1 MQDDRVTSK
10 QRKRNLEN
18 YVYDFIENPP
28 GHKTENG
35 QLIVK
40 HPGAKNPWS
49 CYKCQEQLEN
59 NKLFVN
65 HCKDKHQIDKFV
77 YCCSCGYG
85 SENSKSTGSHLR
97 YCDGN
102 VPEEHKRRF
111 KCDLCRFSSNDEN
124 GLLVHNS
131 VAHKEEYSEGLKE
144 KEKGFKWTD
153 TEFKYLAEV
162 IHQLKKDKVRNV
174 NKAAGDRLGKTEQAI
189 QKIRTKTEYKIL
201 ERQVKEKLVADER
214 RRQEGGENS
223 REQCKDRDNTEQLEV
238 QESDRQHEEQV
249 IRPLPTVYNE
259 IPLDITTPQTVVRRR
274 LPIVPPTPFDED
286 SMLSQ
291 MIIDQDPTIT
301 VSNTPSIQADTRLV
315 QPMPTEC
322 RRLPQTP
329 LDRSRIT
336 RQIDQAPKVR
346 TETARRLGIGLQ
358 FTEGK
363 PDYKKT
369 AYLDAMNYKKT
380 LGDETILDEVI
391 KGYLEGD
398 KTWNEVTKV
407 IASEGFAKRKRK
419 PRERKGP
426 WMKNR
431 RGTGTPVKPGY
442 TSLLRKPTTKIKK
455 QRSTR

>member
-1 MQDDRVTSK
+1 M
-10 QRKRNLEN
+10 
-18 YVYDFIENPP
+18 
-28 GHKTENG
+28 
-35 QLIVK
+35 
-40 HPGAKNPWS
+40 
-49 CYKCQEQLEN
+49 
-59 NKLFVN
+59 
-65 HCKDKHQIDKFV
+65 
-77 YCCSCGYG
+77 
-85 SENSKSTGSHLR
+85 
-97 YCDGN
+97 
-102 VPEEHKRRF
+102 
-111 KCDLCRFSSNDEN
+111 
-124 GLLVHNS
+124 
-131 VAHKEEYSEGLKE
+131 
-144 KEKGFKWTD
+144 
-153 TEFKYLAEV
+153 
-162 IHQLKKDKVRNV
+162 
-174 NKAAGDRLGKTEQAI
+174 

-259 IPLDITTPQTVVRRR
+259 ILLDITTPQTVVRRR

-291 MIIDQDPTIT
+291 MIIDQDPTVT
-301 VSNTPSIQADTRLV
+301 VLNTPSIQADTRLA
-315 QPMPTEC
+315 QPTPTEC

-329 LDRSRIT
+329 LERSRIT
-336 RQIDQAPKVR
+336 RQINQTPKVR

-369 AYLDAMNYKKT
+369 AYLDAMNYKNT
-380 LGDETILDEVI
+380 LGYETILDEVI

-407 IASEGFAKRKRK
+407 IASEGFAKRKRT

-426 WMKNR
+426 
-431 RGTGTPVKPGY
+431 G
-442 TSLLRKPTTKIKK
+442 
-455 QRSTR
+455 